1 VLRRPV
7 RHDETL
13 ETELVLEN
21 VVLEVGVLASVAV
34 VDLVV
39 GAHDRASACAD
50 SLRERPNVELVLMVV
65 SLDCFEYA
73 IGSTYQSD
81 IVKVR

>member
-13 ETELVLEN
+13 ETELVLED

-39 GAHDRASACAD
+39 GAHDRAGACAD
-50 SLRERPNVELVLMVV
+50 SLSEGPNVELVLAIV
-65 SLDCFEYA
+65 STALQV
-73 IGSTYQSD
+73 GNRLTYQSN